1 MTQREAKIIAL
12 KLLGQ
17 EWLPTADPYE
27 NENENDIEKVQREL
41 EILGA
46 TLIERAEKLE
56 KKQKK
61 MPNEYI
67 SKN

>member
-17 EWLPTADPYE
+17 EWLPTADAYE

-56 KKQKK
+56 QKT
-61 MPNEYI
+61 N
-67 SKN
+67 KNKRQ

>member
-17 EWLPTADPYE
+17 EWLPTADAYE

-46 TLIERAEKLE
+46 TLIERAEKL
-56 KKQKK
+56 KQKT
-61 MPNEYI
+61 N
-67 SKN
+67 KNKRQ

>member
-17 EWLPTADPYE
+17 EWLPTADAYE

>member
-1 MTQREAKIIAL
+1 MSFIKYESEIKIRAL

-17 EWLPTADPYE
+17 EWLPTADAYE

-56 KKQKK
+56 KKTKK
-61 MPNEYI
+61 DA
-67 SKN
+67 K